1 MPKWFRIKSFS
12 VAVFAIAAVFL
23 SAFSQAKAQPAGVGY
38 VRLHVVKGGFIVG
51 VGGGHGVLTYHGR
64 SYRLGIGGIGIGTIG
79 VSGADLTG
87 RALNLRS
94 PGDIV
99 GTYGAAGAGGAFV
112 AGASAVRLQNDRGV
126 VLELSGVNVGF
137 QLSAGLAGMTIS
149 MR

>member
-1 MPKWFRIKSFS
+1 MPKRIKSFS
-12 VAVFAIAAVFL
+12 VAGFLIAAFFL
-23 SAFSQAKAQPAGVGY
+23 SFFSQAKAQPASTGY
-38 VRLHVVKGGFIVG
+38 VRLHIVKGGFIVG
-51 VGGGHGVLTYHGR
+51 IGGGHGILNYHGHT
-64 SYRLGIGGIGIGTIG
+64 YRLRIGGIGVGTIG

-126 VLELSGVNVGF
+126 ILELSGVNVGF